1 MEIHPENTHI
11 FECLQPL
18 IQKWMEEVINH
29 GSTLEFKHRATEAV
43 LLLGDEEKEVIVSI

>member
-11 FECLQPL
+11 LECLQPL

-29 GSTLEFKHRATEAV
+29 GSTLEFKHRNTEV
-43 LLLGDEEKEVIVSI
+43 NSIKGECPYM